1 MQEAWTWASGF
12 VMGIAFA
19 VFIGWAVS
27 WCSRITAKK
36 KGTHVISY
44 DFPKDTYTS
53 TTVSTYVPTH
63 TGKDYTI
70 AHTEKRIY
78 VTFEAPN
85 GYRYVDTTDNALA
98 VLLSG
103 VMLEEEAA

>member
-1 MQEAWTWASGF
+1 
-12 VMGIAFA
+12 MGIAFA
-19 VFIGWAVS
+19 VFIDWAVS
-27 WCSRITAKK
+27 WCSRIVAKK
-36 KGTHVISY
+36 KGTHIA
-44 DFPKDTYTS
+44 
-53 TTVSTYVPTH
+53 TTVSTCAPTH

-85 GYRYVDTTDNALA
+85 GYRYVDTTDNGLA
-98 VLLSG
+98 VLLPG

>member
-1 MQEAWTWASGF
+1 MQEAWSFLGGAMTGF
-12 VMGIAFA
+12 AFA

-27 WCSRITAKK
+27 WCSRIAAKK
-36 KGTHVISY
+36 KVTHIA
-44 DFPKDTYTS
+44 
-53 TTVSTYVPTH
+53 TTVSTH
-63 TGKDYTI
+63 TNKDYTI

-98 VLLSG
+98 VLLPG

>member
-19 VFIGWAVS
+19 VFIDWAVS
-27 WCSRITAKK
+27 WCSRIAAKK
-36 KGTHVISY
+36 KGTHIA
-44 DFPKDTYTS
+44 
-53 TTVSTYVPTH
+53 TTVSTCAPTH

-70 AHTEKRIY
+70 AHNEKRIY

-103 VMLEEEAA
+103 VMLEEGAA